1 MTYFPIME
9 PKLICSHFCWL
20 AKKPCQ
26 NKLWGC
32 FFFWHWCYCFW
43 LTRKELL
50 LFASVPFVCVLF
62 LWFFQFCHASSNAY
76 SLEQKNE
83 RTEKAKRKERQLQ
96 GKNSSSAFLFSCKK
110 KQKKTICFQNVQSV
124 FYSEVKNFRN
134 FYISSFHIFLHF
146 EIRIFV
152 VFWKAACF
160 VDTNMFY
167 WISLASLKY

>member
-9 PKLICSHFCWL
+9 PKLICYHFCWL
-20 AKKPCQ
+20 AKKPCR

-110 KQKKTICFQNVQSV
+110 NQKKPFAFKMYKVYFTRNLKI
-124 FYSEVKNFRN
+124 SETF
-134 FYISSFHIFLHF
+134 IFLHF
-146 EIRIFV
+146 IYFFISKFEFLLYFERQLVLLIQT
-152 VFWKAACF
+152 CF
-160 VDTNMFY
+160 IEY
-167 WISLASLKY
+167 H